1 MRLQIDEIPSI
12 EETEII
18 IRCNKIDSKIN
29 RISNYIRTSYIT
41 INGKLDGENHII
53 NLSDIYYFE
62 AVENRVFAYVEKN
75 VYEVNYKLQE
85 LTVMLAK
92 TSFLQV
98 ARTIILNILL
108 STISQFVY
116 EDMRFVRELIISL
129 IGSLVTSMVLYF
141 ILKINVIPVLVQ
153 VLVVYLI
160 LAINILTVGYF
171 TYIYDFY
178 YNSKLVI
185 ATLITLAIG
194 LGIII
199 LLFYFLQRRSNKSL
213 NDNLKHFKERDR
225 DEETR

>member
-1 MRLQIDEIPSI
+1 MKKRSFKKLKKFCLQFL
-12 EETEII
+12 II
-18 IRCNKIDSKIN
+18 FAI
-29 RISNYIRTSYIT
+29 
-41 INGKLDGENHII
+41 
-53 NLSDIYYFE
+53 
-62 AVENRVFAYVEKN
+62 VFA
-75 VYEVNYKLQE
+75 
-85 LTVMLAK
+85 
-92 TSFLQV
+92 S
-98 ARTIILNILL
+98 TIILL

-199 LLFYFLQRRSNKSL
+199 LVFYFLQRRSNKSL

>member
-1 MRLQIDEIPSI
+1 MEKRSFKKLKKFCLQFL
-12 EETEII
+12 II
-18 IRCNKIDSKIN
+18 FAI
-29 RISNYIRTSYIT
+29 
-41 INGKLDGENHII
+41 
-53 NLSDIYYFE
+53 
-62 AVENRVFAYVEKN
+62 VFA
-75 VYEVNYKLQE
+75 
-85 LTVMLAK
+85 
-92 TSFLQV
+92 S
-98 ARTIILNILL
+98 TIILL

-141 ILKINVIPVLVQ
+141 ILKINVIPELVQ

-199 LLFYFLQRRSNKSL
+199 LLFYFLQSRSNKSL

>member
-1 MRLQIDEIPSI
+1 MEKRSFKKLKKFCLQFL
-12 EETEII
+12 II
-18 IRCNKIDSKIN
+18 FAI
-29 RISNYIRTSYIT
+29 
-41 INGKLDGENHII
+41 
-53 NLSDIYYFE
+53 
-62 AVENRVFAYVEKN
+62 VFA
-75 VYEVNYKLQE
+75 
-85 LTVMLAK
+85 
-92 TSFLQV
+92 S
-98 ARTIILNILL
+98 TIILL

-199 LLFYFLQRRSNKSL
+199 LVFYFLQRRSNKSL
-213 NDNLKHFKERDR
+213 NDNIKHFKERDR

>member
-1 MRLQIDEIPSI
+1 MEKRSFKKLKKFCLQFL
-12 EETEII
+12 II
-18 IRCNKIDSKIN
+18 FAI
-29 RISNYIRTSYIT
+29 
-41 INGKLDGENHII
+41 
-53 NLSDIYYFE
+53 
-62 AVENRVFAYVEKN
+62 VFA
-75 VYEVNYKLQE
+75 
-85 LTVMLAK
+85 
-92 TSFLQV
+92 S
-98 ARTIILNILL
+98 TIILL

-213 NDNLKHFKERDR
+213 NDNLKHFNERDR

>member
-1 MRLQIDEIPSI
+1 MEKRSFKKLKKFCLQFL
-12 EETEII
+12 II
-18 IRCNKIDSKIN
+18 FAI
-29 RISNYIRTSYIT
+29 
-41 INGKLDGENHII
+41 
-53 NLSDIYYFE
+53 
-62 AVENRVFAYVEKN
+62 VFA
-75 VYEVNYKLQE
+75 
-85 LTVMLAK
+85 
-92 TSFLQV
+92 S
-98 ARTIILNILL
+98 TIILL

-213 NDNLKHFKERDR
+213 MI
-225 DEETR
+225 T

>member
-1 MRLQIDEIPSI
+1 MEKRSFKKLKKFCLQFL
-12 EETEII
+12 II
-18 IRCNKIDSKIN
+18 FAI
-29 RISNYIRTSYIT
+29 
-41 INGKLDGENHII
+41 
-53 NLSDIYYFE
+53 
-62 AVENRVFAYVEKN
+62 VFA
-75 VYEVNYKLQE
+75 
-85 LTVMLAK
+85 
-92 TSFLQV
+92 S
-98 ARTIILNILL
+98 TIILL

-199 LLFYFLQRRSNKSL
+199 LMFYFLQRRSNKSL
-213 NDNLKHFKERDR
+213 NDNLKHFKERDK

>member
-1 MRLQIDEIPSI
+1 MEKRSFKKLKKFCLQFL
-12 EETEII
+12 II
-18 IRCNKIDSKIN
+18 FAI
-29 RISNYIRTSYIT
+29 
-41 INGKLDGENHII
+41 
-53 NLSDIYYFE
+53 
-62 AVENRVFAYVEKN
+62 VFA
-75 VYEVNYKLQE
+75 
-85 LTVMLAK
+85 
-92 TSFLQV
+92 S
-98 ARTIILNILL
+98 TIILL

-199 LLFYFLQRRSNKSL
+199 LLFYFLQRHSNKSL

>member
-1 MRLQIDEIPSI
+1 MEKRSFKKLKKFCLQFL
-12 EETEII
+12 II
-18 IRCNKIDSKIN
+18 FAI
-29 RISNYIRTSYIT
+29 
-41 INGKLDGENHII
+41 
-53 NLSDIYYFE
+53 
-62 AVENRVFAYVEKN
+62 VFA
-75 VYEVNYKLQE
+75 
-85 LTVMLAK
+85 
-92 TSFLQV
+92 S
-98 ARTIILNILL
+98 TIILL

-199 LLFYFLQRRSNKSL
+199 LVFYFLQRRSNKSL
-213 NDNLKHFKERDR
+213 NDNLKHFRERDK

>member
-1 MRLQIDEIPSI
+1 MGKRSFKKLKKFCLQFL
-12 EETEII
+12 II
-18 IRCNKIDSKIN
+18 FAI
-29 RISNYIRTSYIT
+29 
-41 INGKLDGENHII
+41 
-53 NLSDIYYFE
+53 
-62 AVENRVFAYVEKN
+62 VFA
-75 VYEVNYKLQE
+75 
-85 LTVMLAK
+85 
-92 TSFLQV
+92 S
-98 ARTIILNILL
+98 TIILL

-199 LLFYFLQRRSNKSL
+199 LVFYFLQRRSNKSL
-213 NDNLKHFKERDR
+213 NDNLKHFNERDK

>member
-1 MRLQIDEIPSI
+1 MEKRSFKKLKKFCLQFL
-12 EETEII
+12 II
-18 IRCNKIDSKIN
+18 FAI
-29 RISNYIRTSYIT
+29 
-41 INGKLDGENHII
+41 
-53 NLSDIYYFE
+53 
-62 AVENRVFAYVEKN
+62 VFA
-75 VYEVNYKLQE
+75 
-85 LTVMLAK
+85 
-92 TSFLQV
+92 S
-98 ARTIILNILL
+98 TIILL

-213 NDNLKHFKERDR
+213 NDNLKHFKEPDR

>member
-1 MRLQIDEIPSI
+1 MGKRSFKKLKKFCLQFL
-12 EETEII
+12 II
-18 IRCNKIDSKIN
+18 FAI
-29 RISNYIRTSYIT
+29 
-41 INGKLDGENHII
+41 
-53 NLSDIYYFE
+53 
-62 AVENRVFAYVEKN
+62 VFA
-75 VYEVNYKLQE
+75 
-85 LTVMLAK
+85 
-92 TSFLQV
+92 S
-98 ARTIILNILL
+98 TIILL

-199 LLFYFLQRRSNKSL
+199 LVFYFLQRRSNKSL
-213 NDNLKHFKERDR
+213 NDNLKHFKKRDK

>member
-1 MRLQIDEIPSI
+1 MEKRSFKKLKKFCLQFL
-12 EETEII
+12 II
-18 IRCNKIDSKIN
+18 FAI
-29 RISNYIRTSYIT
+29 
-41 INGKLDGENHII
+41 
-53 NLSDIYYFE
+53 
-62 AVENRVFAYVEKN
+62 VFA
-75 VYEVNYKLQE
+75 
-85 LTVMLAK
+85 
-92 TSFLQV
+92 S
-98 ARTIILNILL
+98 TIILL

-199 LLFYFLQRRSNKSL
+199 LVFYFLQRRSNKSL

-225 DEETR
+225 DEKTR

>member
-1 MRLQIDEIPSI
+1 MEKRSFKKLKKFCLQFL
-12 EETEII
+12 II
-18 IRCNKIDSKIN
+18 FAI
-29 RISNYIRTSYIT
+29 
-41 INGKLDGENHII
+41 
-53 NLSDIYYFE
+53 
-62 AVENRVFAYVEKN
+62 VFA
-75 VYEVNYKLQE
+75 
-85 LTVMLAK
+85 
-92 TSFLQV
+92 S
-98 ARTIILNILL
+98 TIILL

-141 ILKINVIPVLVQ
+141 ILKINVMPVLVQ

>member
-1 MRLQIDEIPSI
+1 MEKRSFKKLKKFCLQFL
-12 EETEII
+12 II
-18 IRCNKIDSKIN
+18 FAI
-29 RISNYIRTSYIT
+29 
-41 INGKLDGENHII
+41 
-53 NLSDIYYFE
+53 
-62 AVENRVFAYVEKN
+62 VFA
-75 VYEVNYKLQE
+75 
-85 LTVMLAK
+85 
-92 TSFLQV
+92 S
-98 ARTIILNILL
+98 TIILL

-185 ATLITLAIG
+185 VTLITLAIG

-199 LLFYFLQRRSNKSL
+199 LVFYFLQRRSNKSL
-213 NDNLKHFKERDR
+213 NDNLKHFKERDK

>member
-1 MRLQIDEIPSI
+1 MEKRSFKKLKKFCLQFL
-12 EETEII
+12 II
-18 IRCNKIDSKIN
+18 FAI
-29 RISNYIRTSYIT
+29 
-41 INGKLDGENHII
+41 
-53 NLSDIYYFE
+53 
-62 AVENRVFAYVEKN
+62 VFA
-75 VYEVNYKLQE
+75 
-85 LTVMLAK
+85 
-92 TSFLQV
+92 S
-98 ARTIILNILL
+98 TIILL

-153 VLVVYLI
+153 VIVVYLI

>member
-1 MRLQIDEIPSI
+1 MEKRSFKKLKKFCLQFL
-12 EETEII
+12 II
-18 IRCNKIDSKIN
+18 FAI
-29 RISNYIRTSYIT
+29 
-41 INGKLDGENHII
+41 
-53 NLSDIYYFE
+53 
-62 AVENRVFAYVEKN
+62 VFA
-75 VYEVNYKLQE
+75 
-85 LTVMLAK
+85 
-92 TSFLQV
+92 S
-98 ARTIILNILL
+98 TIILL

-171 TYIYDFY
+171 TYIFDFY

>member
-1 MRLQIDEIPSI
+1 MEKRSFKKLKKFCLQFL
-12 EETEII
+12 II
-18 IRCNKIDSKIN
+18 FAI
-29 RISNYIRTSYIT
+29 
-41 INGKLDGENHII
+41 
-53 NLSDIYYFE
+53 
-62 AVENRVFAYVEKN
+62 VFA
-75 VYEVNYKLQE
+75 
-85 LTVMLAK
+85 
-92 TSFLQV
+92 S
-98 ARTIILNILL
+98 TIILL

-116 EDMRFVRELIISL
+116 EDMRFVRDLIISL

>member
-1 MRLQIDEIPSI
+1 MEKRSFKKLKKFCLQFL
-12 EETEII
+12 II
-18 IRCNKIDSKIN
+18 FAI
-29 RISNYIRTSYIT
+29 
-41 INGKLDGENHII
+41 
-53 NLSDIYYFE
+53 
-62 AVENRVFAYVEKN
+62 VFA
-75 VYEVNYKLQE
+75 
-85 LTVMLAK
+85 
-92 TSFLQV
+92 S
-98 ARTIILNILL
+98 TIILL

-178 YNSKLVI
+178 YNSKLAI

>member
-1 MRLQIDEIPSI
+1 MGKRSFKKLKKFCLQFL
-12 EETEII
+12 II
-18 IRCNKIDSKIN
+18 FAI
-29 RISNYIRTSYIT
+29 
-41 INGKLDGENHII
+41 
-53 NLSDIYYFE
+53 
-62 AVENRVFAYVEKN
+62 VFA
-75 VYEVNYKLQE
+75 
-85 LTVMLAK
+85 
-92 TSFLQV
+92 S
-98 ARTIILNILL
+98 TIILL

-199 LLFYFLQRRSNKSL
+199 LVFYFLQRRSNKSL
-213 NDNLKHFKERDR
+213 NDNLKHFKGRDK

>member
-1 MRLQIDEIPSI
+1 MEKRSFKKLKKFCLQFL
-12 EETEII
+12 II
-18 IRCNKIDSKIN
+18 FAI
-29 RISNYIRTSYIT
+29 
-41 INGKLDGENHII
+41 
-53 NLSDIYYFE
+53 
-62 AVENRVFAYVEKN
+62 VFA
-75 VYEVNYKLQE
+75 
-85 LTVMLAK
+85 
-92 TSFLQV
+92 S
-98 ARTIILNILL
+98 TIILL

-171 TYIYDFY
+171 TCIYDFY

-199 LLFYFLQRRSNKSL
+199 LVFYFLQRRSNKSL

>member
-1 MRLQIDEIPSI
+1 MEKRSFKKLKKFCLQFL
-12 EETEII
+12 II
-18 IRCNKIDSKIN
+18 FAI
-29 RISNYIRTSYIT
+29 
-41 INGKLDGENHII
+41 
-53 NLSDIYYFE
+53 
-62 AVENRVFAYVEKN
+62 VFA
-75 VYEVNYKLQE
+75 
-85 LTVMLAK
+85 
-92 TSFLQV
+92 S
-98 ARTIILNILL
+98 TIILL

-141 ILKINVIPVLVQ
+141 ILKINVIPVLVL

-160 LAINILTVGYF
+160 LAIIILTVGYF
-171 TYIYDFY
+171 SYIYDFY

>member
-1 MRLQIDEIPSI
+1 MEKRSFKKLKKFCLQFL
-12 EETEII
+12 II
-18 IRCNKIDSKIN
+18 FAI
-29 RISNYIRTSYIT
+29 
-41 INGKLDGENHII
+41 
-53 NLSDIYYFE
+53 
-62 AVENRVFAYVEKN
+62 VFA
-75 VYEVNYKLQE
+75 
-85 LTVMLAK
+85 
-92 TSFLQV
+92 S
-98 ARTIILNILL
+98 TIILL

-153 VLVVYLI
+153 ILVVYLI

-199 LLFYFLQRRSNKSL
+199 LVFYFLQRRSNKSL
-213 NDNLKHFKERDR
+213 NDNLKHFKERDK

>member
-1 MRLQIDEIPSI
+1 MEKRSFKKLKKFCLQFL
-12 EETEII
+12 II
-18 IRCNKIDSKIN
+18 FAI
-29 RISNYIRTSYIT
+29 
-41 INGKLDGENHII
+41 
-53 NLSDIYYFE
+53 
-62 AVENRVFAYVEKN
+62 VFA
-75 VYEVNYKLQE
+75 
-85 LTVMLAK
+85 
-92 TSFLQV
+92 S
-98 ARTIILNILL
+98 TIILL

-153 VLVVYLI
+153 VIVVYLI

-199 LLFYFLQRRSNKSL
+199 LVFYFLQRRSNKSL

>member
-1 MRLQIDEIPSI
+1 MEKRSFKKLKKFCLQFL
-12 EETEII
+12 II
-18 IRCNKIDSKIN
+18 FAI
-29 RISNYIRTSYIT
+29 
-41 INGKLDGENHII
+41 
-53 NLSDIYYFE
+53 
-62 AVENRVFAYVEKN
+62 VFA
-75 VYEVNYKLQE
+75 
-85 LTVMLAK
+85 
-92 TSFLQV
+92 S
-98 ARTIILNILL
+98 TIILL

-160 LAINILTVGYF
+160 LAIKILTVGYF

>member
-1 MRLQIDEIPSI
+1 MEKRSFKKLKKFCLQFL
-12 EETEII
+12 II
-18 IRCNKIDSKIN
+18 FAI
-29 RISNYIRTSYIT
+29 
-41 INGKLDGENHII
+41 
-53 NLSDIYYFE
+53 
-62 AVENRVFAYVEKN
+62 VFA
-75 VYEVNYKLQE
+75 
-85 LTVMLAK
+85 
-92 TSFLQV
+92 S
-98 ARTIILNILL
+98 TIILL

-199 LLFYFLQRRSNKSL
+199 LVFYFLQRRSNKSL
-213 NDNLKHFKERDR
+213 NDNLKHFKERVR

>member
-1 MRLQIDEIPSI
+1 MEKRSFKKLKKFCLQFL
-12 EETEII
+12 II
-18 IRCNKIDSKIN
+18 FAI
-29 RISNYIRTSYIT
+29 
-41 INGKLDGENHII
+41 
-53 NLSDIYYFE
+53 
-62 AVENRVFAYVEKN
+62 VFA
-75 VYEVNYKLQE
+75 
-85 LTVMLAK
+85 
-92 TSFLQV
+92 S
-98 ARTIILNILL
+98 TIILL

-199 LLFYFLQRRSNKSL
+199 LLFYFLQRRSIKSL

>member
-1 MRLQIDEIPSI
+1 MGKRSFKKLKKFCLQFL
-12 EETEII
+12 II
-18 IRCNKIDSKIN
+18 FAI
-29 RISNYIRTSYIT
+29 
-41 INGKLDGENHII
+41 
-53 NLSDIYYFE
+53 
-62 AVENRVFAYVEKN
+62 VFA
-75 VYEVNYKLQE
+75 
-85 LTVMLAK
+85 
-92 TSFLQV
+92 S
-98 ARTIILNILL
+98 TIILL

-199 LLFYFLQRRSNKSL
+199 LVFYFLQRRSNKSL
-213 NDNLKHFKERDR
+213 NDNLKHFKERDK

>member
-1 MRLQIDEIPSI
+1 MEKRSFKKLKKFCLQFL
-12 EETEII
+12 II
-18 IRCNKIDSKIN
+18 FAI
-29 RISNYIRTSYIT
+29 
-41 INGKLDGENHII
+41 
-53 NLSDIYYFE
+53 
-62 AVENRVFAYVEKN
+62 VFA
-75 VYEVNYKLQE
+75 
-85 LTVMLAK
+85 
-92 TSFLQV
+92 S
-98 ARTIILNILL
+98 TIILL

-199 LLFYFLQRRSNKSL
+199 LVFYFLQRRSNKSL
-213 NDNLKHFKERDR
+213 NDNLKHFKECDR

>member
-1 MRLQIDEIPSI
+1 MEKRSFKKLKKFCLQFL
-12 EETEII
+12 II
-18 IRCNKIDSKIN
+18 FAI
-29 RISNYIRTSYIT
+29 
-41 INGKLDGENHII
+41 
-53 NLSDIYYFE
+53 
-62 AVENRVFAYVEKN
+62 VFA
-75 VYEVNYKLQE
+75 
-85 LTVMLAK
+85 
-92 TSFLQV
+92 S
-98 ARTIILNILL
+98 TIILL

-160 LAINILTVGYF
+160 LAINVLTVGYF

>member
-1 MRLQIDEIPSI
+1 MEKRSFKKLKKFCLQFL
-12 EETEII
+12 II
-18 IRCNKIDSKIN
+18 YAI
-29 RISNYIRTSYIT
+29 
-41 INGKLDGENHII
+41 
-53 NLSDIYYFE
+53 
-62 AVENRVFAYVEKN
+62 VFA
-75 VYEVNYKLQE
+75 
-85 LTVMLAK
+85 
-92 TSFLQV
+92 S
-98 ARTIILNILL
+98 TIILL

>member
-1 MRLQIDEIPSI
+1 MEKRSFKKLKKFCLQFL
-12 EETEII
+12 II
-18 IRCNKIDSKIN
+18 FAI
-29 RISNYIRTSYIT
+29 
-41 INGKLDGENHII
+41 
-53 NLSDIYYFE
+53 
-62 AVENRVFAYVEKN
+62 VFA
-75 VYEVNYKLQE
+75 
-85 LTVMLAK
+85 
-92 TSFLQV
+92 S
-98 ARTIILNILL
+98 TIILL

-199 LLFYFLQRRSNKSL
+199 LVFYFLQRRSNKTL

>member
-1 MRLQIDEIPSI
+1 MEKRSFKKLKKFCLQFL
-12 EETEII
+12 II
-18 IRCNKIDSKIN
+18 FAI
-29 RISNYIRTSYIT
+29 
-41 INGKLDGENHII
+41 
-53 NLSDIYYFE
+53 
-62 AVENRVFAYVEKN
+62 VFA
-75 VYEVNYKLQE
+75 
-85 LTVMLAK
+85 
-92 TSFLQV
+92 S
-98 ARTIILNILL
+98 TIILL

-213 NDNLKHFKERDR
+213 NDILKHFKERDR

>member
-1 MRLQIDEIPSI
+1 MEKRSFKKLKKFCLQFL
-12 EETEII
+12 II
-18 IRCNKIDSKIN
+18 FAI
-29 RISNYIRTSYIT
+29 
-41 INGKLDGENHII
+41 
-53 NLSDIYYFE
+53 
-62 AVENRVFAYVEKN
+62 VFA
-75 VYEVNYKLQE
+75 
-85 LTVMLAK
+85 
-92 TSFLQV
+92 S
-98 ARTIILNILL
+98 TIILL

-129 IGSLVTSMVLYF
+129 IGSLVTSIVLYF

-199 LLFYFLQRRSNKSL
+199 LVFYFLQRRSNKSL

>member
-1 MRLQIDEIPSI
+1 MEKRSFKKLKKFCLQFL
-12 EETEII
+12 
-18 IRCNKIDSKIN
+18 
-29 RISNYIRTSYIT
+29 T
-41 INGKLDGENHII
+41 IFAI
-53 NLSDIYYFE
+53 
-62 AVENRVFAYVEKN
+62 VFA
-75 VYEVNYKLQE
+75 
-85 LTVMLAK
+85 
-92 TSFLQV
+92 S
-98 ARTIILNILL
+98 TIILL

>member
-1 MRLQIDEIPSI
+1 MGKRSFKKLKKFCLQFL
-12 EETEII
+12 II
-18 IRCNKIDSKIN
+18 FAI
-29 RISNYIRTSYIT
+29 
-41 INGKLDGENHII
+41 
-53 NLSDIYYFE
+53 
-62 AVENRVFAYVEKN
+62 VFA
-75 VYEVNYKLQE
+75 
-85 LTVMLAK
+85 
-92 TSFLQV
+92 S
-98 ARTIILNILL
+98 TIILL

-199 LLFYFLQRRSNKSL
+199 LVFYFLQRCSNKSL
-213 NDNLKHFKERDR
+213 NDNLKHFKERDK

>member
-1 MRLQIDEIPSI
+1 MEKRSFKKLKKFCLQFL
-12 EETEII
+12 II
-18 IRCNKIDSKIN
+18 FAI
-29 RISNYIRTSYIT
+29 
-41 INGKLDGENHII
+41 
-53 NLSDIYYFE
+53 
-62 AVENRVFAYVEKN
+62 VFA
-75 VYEVNYKLQE
+75 
-85 LTVMLAK
+85 
-92 TSFLQV
+92 S
-98 ARTIILNILL
+98 TIILL

-185 ATLITLAIG
+185 ATLITIAIG

>member
-1 MRLQIDEIPSI
+1 MEKRSFKKLKKFCLQFL
-12 EETEII
+12 
-18 IRCNKIDSKIN
+18 
-29 RISNYIRTSYIT
+29 ISFAI
-41 INGKLDGENHII
+41 
-53 NLSDIYYFE
+53 
-62 AVENRVFAYVEKN
+62 VFA
-75 VYEVNYKLQE
+75 
-85 LTVMLAK
+85 
-92 TSFLQV
+92 S
-98 ARTIILNILL
+98 TIILL

-129 IGSLVTSMVLYF
+129 IGSLVTSMVLYL

-199 LLFYFLQRRSNKSL
+199 LVFYFLQRRSNKSL
-213 NDNLKHFKERDR
+213 NDNLKHFKERDK

>member
-1 MRLQIDEIPSI
+1 MEKRSFKKLKKFCLQFL
-12 EETEII
+12 II
-18 IRCNKIDSKIN
+18 FAI
-29 RISNYIRTSYIT
+29 
-41 INGKLDGENHII
+41 
-53 NLSDIYYFE
+53 
-62 AVENRVFAYVEKN
+62 VFA
-75 VYEVNYKLQE
+75 
-85 LTVMLAK
+85 
-92 TSFLQV
+92 S
-98 ARTIILNILL
+98 TIILL

-160 LAINILTVGYF
+160 LAINILAVGYF

-199 LLFYFLQRRSNKSL
+199 LVFYFLQRRSNKSL

>member
-1 MRLQIDEIPSI
+1 MEKRSFKKLKKFCLQFL
-12 EETEII
+12 II
-18 IRCNKIDSKIN
+18 FAI
-29 RISNYIRTSYIT
+29 
-41 INGKLDGENHII
+41 
-53 NLSDIYYFE
+53 
-62 AVENRVFAYVEKN
+62 VFA
-75 VYEVNYKLQE
+75 
-85 LTVMLAK
+85 
-92 TSFLQV
+92 S
-98 ARTIILNILL
+98 TIILL

-194 LGIII
+194 LGIFI
-199 LLFYFLQRRSNKSL
+199 LVFYFLQRRSNKSL

>member
-1 MRLQIDEIPSI
+1 MEKRSFKKWKKFCLQFL
-12 EETEII
+12 
-18 IRCNKIDSKIN
+18 
-29 RISNYIRTSYIT
+29 ISFAI
-41 INGKLDGENHII
+41 
-53 NLSDIYYFE
+53 
-62 AVENRVFAYVEKN
+62 VFA
-75 VYEVNYKLQE
+75 
-85 LTVMLAK
+85 
-92 TSFLQV
+92 S
-98 ARTIILNILL
+98 TIILL